1 MKAELLDRITLNP
14 EIFGG
19 KPIIRGV
26 RIKVSNIIEFLAAG
40 MTNEEIL
47 ADYPYLALGDSYTYG
62 QSVCETKSPCVACCL
77 MIMFLG

>member
-1 MKAELLDRITLNP
+1 MKAESLDRITLNP

-40 MTNEEIL
+40 IVEKVNKVAI
-47 ADYPYLALGDSYTYG
+47 SYM
-62 QSVCETKSPCVACCL
+62 KHRA
-77 MIMFLG
+77 I

>member
-40 MTNEEIL
+40 MTYEEIL
-47 ADYPYLALGDSYTYG
+47 TDYPYLALQGMQAALLFTSMKLNHL
-62 QSVCETKSPCVACCL
+62 VLHAA
-77 MIMFLG
+77 

>member
-1 MKAELLDRITLNP
+1 MKAESLDRITLNP

-40 MTNEEIL
+40 MTYEEIL
-47 ADYPYLALGDSYTYG
+47 TDYPYLALQDMQAALLFTSMKLNHL
-62 QSVCETKSPCVACCL
+62 VLHAA
-77 MIMFLG
+77 